1 MLAAVDLASYTVTLE
16 EETYHTVRVAQGGK
30 PLRSST
36 RYIPIPE
43 TKEPA
48 TVRAYADSDYPQ
60 HHKPDWKVIAGLWP
74 YLAEFR
80 GRVALS
86 IAFLI
91 LAKLATVATPVAL
104 KYIVDYLDQG
114 REGELLL
121 WIPVVLVV
129 AYGMLRFGSTLF
141 GELRDA
147 VFARVAERAMRRV
160 SLRVFRHLHD
170 RELAFHL
177 DRKTGGLAR
186 DIERGT
192 TGISFLLRFTLFN
205 IVPTLLEILMVAG
218 ILFVAFNASYVFAI
232 LIAVVVYVVFSI
244 RVTEWRTKFVREANA
259 RDNQSNSRAIDSLL
273 NYETVKYFNNETF
286 EAELY
291 DENLEGWEKARL
303 KNRLSLAA
311 LNSGQALIIGLAMI
325 TMMVMA
331 VREVAS
337 GEITLGDFTMINAY
351 LLQLFIPLN
360 ALGFVY
366 REIRQSL
373 VNVERLFGLLGEAP
387 VIEDV
392 PGAPELKVDKGEIG
406 FHHVHFA
413 YREDRPILQN
423 VDFTIPAGH
432 TVAVVGASGA
442 GKSTLARL
450 LFRFFDVSKGSI
462 SIDGQNIREISQD
475 SLRSA
480 IGVVPQD
487 TVLFN
492 DTLYSNIAY
501 GKPEATEAEV
511 HHAAKQARLDDFI
524 RSLPEGYD
532 TKVGERGLKLSGG
545 EKQRVAIARVLL
557 KNPPLLILDE
567 ATSSLDSISEQ
578 AILDALNEVSRQ
590 RTTLVI
596 AHRLS
601 TVRDADTIL
610 VMDHGQ
616 IVESGG
622 HSELLALNG
631 YYARL
636 WMQQQHSED
645 DSPA

>member
-1 MLAAVDLASYTVTLE
+1 L
-16 EETYHTVRVAQGGK
+16 
-30 PLRSST
+30 
-36 RYIPIPE
+36 
-43 TKEPA
+43 
-48 TVRAYADSDYPQ
+48 RAYADNDYPAD
-60 HHKPDWKVIAGLWP
+60 HKPDWKIISGLWP

-86 IAFLI
+86 LALLV
-91 LAKLATVATPVAL
+91 LAKLATVATPIAL
-104 KYIVDYLDQG
+104 KYIVDYLDQNRG
-114 REGELLL
+114 ADMLL

-129 AYGMLRFGSTLF
+129 AYGSLRFGATLF
-141 GELRDA
+141 NELRDA

-160 SLRVFRHLHD
+160 SLRVFEHLHQ

-192 TGISFLLRFTLFN
+192 NGISFLLRFTLFN
-205 IVPTLLEILMVAG
+205 IVPTLLEILLVAG
-218 ILFVAFNASYVFAI
+218 ILFVVFNVGYVLAI
-232 LIAVVVYVVFSI
+232 LVAVVVYVVFSI
-244 RVTEWRTKFVREANA
+244 KITEWRTKFVREANA

-273 NYETVKYFNNETF
+273 NYETVKYFNNERY
-286 EAELY
+286 EAQLY
-291 DENLEGWEKARL
+291 DVDLDDWEQARL

-325 TMMVMA
+325 VIMAMA

-366 REIRQSL
+366 REIRQAL
-373 VNVERLFGLLGEAP
+373 VNVERLFKLLGDKPA
-387 VIEDV
+387 IED
-392 PGAPELKVDKGEIG
+392 APDATELAVDKGEVQFDHI
-406 FHHVHFA
+406 HFA
-413 YREDRPILQN
+413 YRPDRPILRDVN
-423 VDFTIPAGH
+423 FSIPAGH
-432 TVAVVGASGA
+432 KVAVVGASGA

-450 LFRFFDVSKGSI
+450 LFRFYDVDEGAI
-462 SIDGQNIREISQD
+462 RIDGQDIRTVTQD

-492 DTLYSNIAY
+492 DTLYRNLAY
-501 GKPEATEAEV
+501 GRPEATEEEV
-511 HHAAKQARLDDFI
+511 YRAARMAHLEEFI
-524 RSLPEGYD
+524 RSLPEGYE

-545 EKQRVAIARVLL
+545 EKQRVAIARVIL

-567 ATSSLDSISEQ
+567 ATSSLDSLSEQ
-578 AILDALNEVSRQ
+578 AILGALNEVSQQ

-601 TVRDADTIL
+601 TIRDANTIL
-610 VMDHGQ
+610 VMDGGR
-616 IVESGG
+616 IVESGS
-622 HSELLALNG
+622 HSELLLRG
-631 YYARL
+631 GHYAHL
-636 WMQQQHSED
+636 WEQQHRSGEQ
-645 DSPA
+645 

>member
-1 MLAAVDLASYTVTLE
+1 M
-16 EETYHTVRVAQGGK
+16 
-30 PLRSST
+30 
-36 RYIPIPE
+36 
-43 TKEPA
+43 
-48 TVRAYADSDYPQ
+48 RAYADNDYCANQ
-60 HHKPDWKVIAGLWP
+60 KPNWKVIAGLWP

-80 GRVALS
+80 GRVILS
-86 IAFLI
+86 VAFLI

-114 REGELLL
+114 RAGGELLL
-121 WIPVVLVV
+121 WIPVALVF
-129 AYGMLRFGSTLF
+129 AYGVLRFTSTLF
-141 GELRDA
+141 SELRDA

-205 IVPTLLEILMVAG
+205 IVPTLLEIVMVAG
-218 ILFVAFNASYVFAI
+218 ILLVAFNASYMFAI
-232 LIAVVVYVVFSI
+232 LIAVVVYIAFSI
-244 RVTEWRTKFVREANA
+244 VVTEWRTKFVREANA

-286 EAELY
+286 EADLY
-291 DENLEGWEKARL
+291 DQDLAGWEQARL

-311 LNSGQALIIGLAMI
+311 LNSGQALIIGAAMI
-325 TMMVMA
+325 TLMVMA

-337 GEITLGDFTMINAY
+337 GAITLGDFTMINAY
-351 LLQLFIPLN
+351 LLQLFIPLS

-373 VNVERLFGLLGEAP
+373 VNVERLFGLLGEKST
-387 VIEDV
+387 IEDA
-392 PGAPELKVDKGEIG
+392 GEAPALAVDKAEVG
-406 FHHVHFA
+406 FHNVHFA
-413 YREDRPILQN
+413 YRADRSILQD
-423 VDFTIPAGH
+423 VDFSIPAGH

-450 LFRFFDVSKGSI
+450 LFRFFDVDKGCI
-462 SIDGQNIREISQD
+462 TIDGQDIREVNQD
-475 SLRSA
+475 SLRAA

-492 DTLYSNIAY
+492 DTLYRNLAY

-511 HHAAKQARLDDFI
+511 HHAARQAHLDDFI
-524 RSLPEGYD
+524 RSLPDGYD

-578 AILDALNEVSRQ
+578 AILGALNEVSRQ

-622 HSELLALNG
+622 HSELLAKNG
-631 YYARL
+631 YYSRL
-636 WMQQQHSED
+636 WMQQQHSNED
-645 DSPA
+645 EQD

>member
-1 MLAAVDLASYTVTLE
+1 M
-16 EETYHTVRVAQGGK
+16 
-30 PLRSST
+30 
-36 RYIPIPE
+36 
-43 TKEPA
+43 
-48 TVRAYADSDYPQ
+48 RAYADNDYPAD
-60 HHKPDWKVIAGLWP
+60 HKPDWKIISGLWP

-86 IAFLI
+86 LALLV
-91 LAKLATVATPVAL
+91 LAKLATVATPIAL
-104 KYIVDYLDQG
+104 KYIVDYLDQNRG
-114 REGELLL
+114 ADMLL

-129 AYGMLRFGSTLF
+129 AYGALRFGATLF
-141 GELRDA
+141 NELRDA

-160 SLRVFRHLHD
+160 SLRVFEHLHQ

-192 TGISFLLRFTLFN
+192 NGISFLLRFTLFN

-218 ILFVAFNASYVFAI
+218 ILFVVFNVGYVLAI
-232 LIAVVVYVVFSI
+232 LVAVVVYVVFSI
-244 RVTEWRTKFVREANA
+244 KITEWRTKFVREANA

-273 NYETVKYFNNETF
+273 NYETVKYFNNERY
-286 EAELY
+286 EAQLY
-291 DENLEGWEKARL
+291 DVDLDDWEQARL

-311 LNSGQALIIGLAMI
+311 LNTGQALIIGLAMI
-325 TMMVMA
+325 VIMAMA
-331 VREVAS
+331 VQEVAS

-366 REIRQSL
+366 REIRQAL
-373 VNVERLFGLLGEAP
+373 VNVERLFKLLGDKPA
-387 VIEDV
+387 IED
-392 PGAPELKVDKGEIG
+392 APDATELAVDRGEVRFEHI
-406 FHHVHFA
+406 HFA
-413 YREDRPILQN
+413 YRPDRPILRDVN
-423 VDFTIPAGH
+423 FTIPAGH
-432 TVAVVGASGA
+432 KIAVVGASGA

-450 LFRFFDVSKGSI
+450 LFRFYDVDQGAI
-462 SIDGQNIREISQD
+462 RIDGQDIRQVTQD

-492 DTLYSNIAY
+492 DTLYQNLAY
-501 GKPEATEAEV
+501 GRPEATEEEV
-511 HHAAKQARLDDFI
+511 YRAARMAHLEDFI
-524 RSLPEGYD
+524 HSLPEGYE

-545 EKQRVAIARVLL
+545 EKQRVAIARVIL

-567 ATSSLDSISEQ
+567 ATSSLDSLSEQ
-578 AILDALNEVSRQ
+578 AILTALKEVSQR

-601 TVRDADTIL
+601 TVMDADSIL
-610 VMDHGQ
+610 VMEGGK
-616 IVESGG
+616 IVESG
-622 HSELLALNG
+622 HHQDLLARNG
-631 YYARL
+631 HYARL
-636 WMQQQHSED
+636 WFQQHQSDGGDTEIQPE
-645 DSPA
+645 S

>member
-1 MLAAVDLASYTVTLE
+1 M
-16 EETYHTVRVAQGGK
+16 
-30 PLRSST
+30 
-36 RYIPIPE
+36 
-43 TKEPA
+43 
-48 TVRAYADSDYPQ
+48 RAYADNDYPAD
-60 HHKPDWKVIAGLWP
+60 HKPDWKIISGLWP

-80 GRVALS
+80 GRVVLS
-86 IAFLI
+86 LVLLV
-91 LAKLATVATPVAL
+91 LAKLATVATPIAL
-104 KYIVDYLDQG
+104 KYIVDYLDQNRG
-114 REGELLL
+114 ADMLL
-121 WIPVVLVV
+121 WIPVILVV
-129 AYGMLRFGSTLF
+129 AYGALRFGATLF
-141 GELRDA
+141 NELRDA

-160 SLRVFRHLHD
+160 SLRVFEHLHQ

-192 TGISFLLRFTLFN
+192 NGISFLLRFTLFN

-218 ILFVAFNASYVFAI
+218 ILFVVFNVGYVLAI
-232 LIAVVVYVVFSI
+232 LVAVVVYVVFSI
-244 RVTEWRTKFVREANA
+244 KITEWRTKFVREANA

-273 NYETVKYFNNETF
+273 NYETVKYFNNERY
-286 EAELY
+286 EAEVY
-291 DENLEGWEKARL
+291 DRDLDDWEQARL

-325 TMMVMA
+325 VIMAMA

-366 REIRQSL
+366 REIRQAL
-373 VNVERLFGLLGEAP
+373 VNVERLFKLLGDKPA
-387 VIEDV
+387 IED
-392 PGAPELKVDKGEIG
+392 APDATELAVDRGEVQFDHI
-406 FHHVHFA
+406 HFA
-413 YREDRPILQN
+413 YRPDRPILKDVN
-423 VDFTIPAGH
+423 FSIPSGH
-432 TVAVVGASGA
+432 KIAVVGASGA

-450 LFRFFDVSKGSI
+450 LFRFYDVDQGAI
-462 SIDGQNIREISQD
+462 RIDGQDIRQVTQD

-492 DTLYSNIAY
+492 DTLYRNLAY
-501 GKPEATEAEV
+501 GRPEATEEEV
-511 HHAAKQARLDDFI
+511 YRAARMAHLEDFI
-524 RSLPEGYD
+524 HSLPEGYE

-545 EKQRVAIARVLL
+545 EKQRVAIARVIL

-567 ATSSLDSISEQ
+567 ATSSLDSLSEQ
-578 AILDALNEVSRQ
+578 AILTALKEVSQR

-601 TVRDADTIL
+601 TVMDADSIF
-610 VMDHGQ
+610 VMEGGK
-616 IVESGG
+616 IVESG
-622 HSELLALNG
+622 HHQDLLARNG
-631 YYARL
+631 HYARL
-636 WMQQQHSED
+636 WFQQHQSDGGDTEIQPE
-645 DSPA
+645 S

>member
-1 MLAAVDLASYTVTLE
+1 M
-16 EETYHTVRVAQGGK
+16 
-30 PLRSST
+30 
-36 RYIPIPE
+36 
-43 TKEPA
+43 
-48 TVRAYADSDYPQ
+48 RAYADSDYSA
-60 HHKPDWKVIAGLWP
+60 HHKPNWKVIAGLWP

-80 GRVALS
+80 GRVVLS
-86 IAFLI
+86 VAFLV

-114 REGELLL
+114 RESDLLL

-129 AYGMLRFGSTLF
+129 AYGALRFASTLF
-141 GELRDA
+141 SELRDA

-160 SLRVFRHLHD
+160 SLRVFRHLHA

-192 TGISFLLRFTLFN
+192 TGISFLLRFSLFN
-205 IVPTLLEILMVAG
+205 IIPTLLEILMVAG
-218 ILFVAFNASYVFAI
+218 ILLVAFNAIYVVAI
-232 LIAVVVYVVFSI
+232 LVAVVVYVVFSI
-244 RVTEWRTKFVREANA
+244 MVTEWRTRFVREANA

-273 NYETVKYFNNETF
+273 NYETVKYFNNEQF
-286 EAELY
+286 EADLY
-291 DENLEGWEKARL
+291 DQDLEDWEKARL

-311 LNSGQALIIGLAMI
+311 LNTGQALIISLAMI
-325 TMMVMA
+325 AMMAMA
-331 VREVAS
+331 VTEVAS
-337 GEITLGDFTMINAY
+337 GDITLGDFTMINAY

-373 VNVERLFGLLGEAP
+373 VNVERLFGLLGEKPAVEDAEEAP
-387 VIEDV
+387 PLV
-392 PGAPELKVDKGEIG
+392 VDKGEVG
-406 FHHVHFA
+406 FHKVSFA
-413 YREDRPILQN
+413 YRPDRPILQN
-423 VDFTIPAGH
+423 VDFSIPAGN
-432 TVAVVGASGA
+432 TLAVVGASGA

-450 LFRFFDVSKGSI
+450 LFRFFDVDKGSI
-462 SIDGQNIREISQD
+462 TIDGQDIREVSQD
-475 SLRSA
+475 SLRAA

-492 DTLYSNIAY
+492 DTLYRNLAY
-501 GKPEATEAEV
+501 GRPEATEAEV
-511 HHAAKQARLDDFI
+511 YHAAKQARLDDFI
-524 RSLPEGYD
+524 RSLPDGYD

-578 AILDALNEVSRQ
+578 AILSALNEVSRQ

-601 TVRDADTIL
+601 TVRDADSIL
-610 VMDHGQ
+610 VMDHGR
-616 IVESGG
+616 IVERGS
-622 HSELLALNG
+622 HSDLLAKNG

-636 WMQQQHSED
+636 WLQQQHRDED
-645 DSPA
+645 EQG

>member
-1 MLAAVDLASYTVTLE
+1 M
-16 EETYHTVRVAQGGK
+16 
-30 PLRSST
+30 
-36 RYIPIPE
+36 
-43 TKEPA
+43 
-48 TVRAYADSDYPQ
+48 RAYADSDYPQ
-60 HHKPDWKVIAGLWP
+60 NHKPDWKVIAGLWP
-74 YLAEFR
+74 YLAEYR

-91 LAKLATVATPVAL
+91 LAKLATVATPLAL

-121 WIPVVLVV
+121 WIPIVLVV
-129 AYGMLRFGSTLF
+129 AYGTLRFGSTLF
-141 GELRDA
+141 SELRDA

-218 ILFVAFNASYVFAI
+218 ILFVAFNASYVLAI
-232 LIAVVVYVVFSI
+232 LVAVVVYIVFSI
-244 RVTEWRTKFVREANA
+244 KVTEWRTKFVREANA

-273 NYETVKYFNNETF
+273 NYETVKYFNNEKF
-286 EAELY
+286 EADLY
-291 DENLEGWEKARL
+291 DENLEGWEQARL

-337 GEITLGDFTMINAY
+337 GAITLGDFTMINAY

-366 REIRQSL
+366 REIRQAL

-387 VIEDV
+387 AVED
-392 PGAPELKVDKGEIG
+392 APDAPALVVNKGEVG

-413 YREDRPILQN
+413 YRADRPILRDVN
-423 VDFTIPAGH
+423 FTIPAGH

-450 LFRFFDVSKGSI
+450 LFRFFDVDKGGI
-462 SIDGQNIREISQD
+462 TIDGQDIRSVSQD

-492 DTLYSNIAY
+492 DTLYRNLAY
-501 GKPEATEAEV
+501 GRPEATEAEI

-622 HSELLALNG
+622 HSELLVQNG

-636 WMQQQHSED
+636 WLQQQHSDEEEE
-645 DSPA
+645 SV

>member
-1 MLAAVDLASYTVTLE
+1 M
-16 EETYHTVRVAQGGK
+16 
-30 PLRSST
+30 
-36 RYIPIPE
+36 
-43 TKEPA
+43 
-48 TVRAYADSDYPQ
+48 RAYADNDYPAD
-60 HHKPDWKVIAGLWP
+60 HKPDWKIISGLWP

-80 GRVALS
+80 GRVVLS
-86 IAFLI
+86 LVLLV
-91 LAKLATVATPVAL
+91 LAKLATVATPIAL
-104 KYIVDYLDQG
+104 KYIVDYLVQNRGADM
-114 REGELLL
+114 LL
-121 WIPVVLVV
+121 WIPVILVV
-129 AYGMLRFGSTLF
+129 AYGTLRFGATLF
-141 GELRDA
+141 NELRDA

-160 SLRVFRHLHD
+160 SLRVFEHLHQ

-192 TGISFLLRFTLFN
+192 NGISFLLRFTLFN

-218 ILFVAFNASYVFAI
+218 ILFVVFNVGYVLAI
-232 LIAVVVYVVFSI
+232 LVAVVVYVVFSI
-244 RVTEWRTKFVREANA
+244 KITEWRTKFVREANA

-273 NYETVKYFNNETF
+273 NYETVKYFNNERY
-286 EAELY
+286 EAEVY
-291 DENLEGWEKARL
+291 DRDLDDWEQARL

-325 TMMVMA
+325 VIMAMA

-366 REIRQSL
+366 REIRQAL
-373 VNVERLFGLLGEAP
+373 VNVERLFKLLGDKPA
-387 VIEDV
+387 IED
-392 PGAPELKVDKGEIG
+392 APDATELAVDRGEVQFDHI
-406 FHHVHFA
+406 HFA
-413 YREDRPILQN
+413 YRPDRPILKDVN
-423 VDFTIPAGH
+423 FSIPSGH
-432 TVAVVGASGA
+432 KIAVVGASGA

-450 LFRFFDVSKGSI
+450 LFRFYDVDQGAI
-462 SIDGQNIREISQD
+462 RIDGQDIRQVSQD

-492 DTLYSNIAY
+492 DTLYQNLAY
-501 GKPEATEAEV
+501 GRPEATEEEV
-511 HHAAKQARLDDFI
+511 YRAARMAHLEDFI
-524 RSLPEGYD
+524 HSLPEGYE

-545 EKQRVAIARVLL
+545 EKQRVAIARVIL

-567 ATSSLDSISEQ
+567 ATSSLDSLSEQ
-578 AILDALNEVSRQ
+578 AILTALKEVSQR

-601 TVRDADTIL
+601 TVMDADSIL
-610 VMDHGQ
+610 VMEGGK
-616 IVESGG
+616 IVESG
-622 HSELLALNG
+622 HHQDLLARNG
-631 YYARL
+631 HYARL
-636 WMQQQHSED
+636 WFQQHQSDGGDTEIQPE
-645 DSPA
+645 S